1 MEFIQEKKEIPIN
14 SSQEDAPTSNL
25 NPLDRKTTT
34 GYVHPRERLAYGT
47 VHDKPSSVP
56 ENQYQVQVILH
67 DAGGS

>member
-34 GYVHPRERLAYGT
+34 GYVHPRERLAYGARQAFFGSR
-47 VHDKPSSVP
+47 KSISSASDTP
-56 ENQYQVQVILH
+56 
-67 DAGGS
+67 